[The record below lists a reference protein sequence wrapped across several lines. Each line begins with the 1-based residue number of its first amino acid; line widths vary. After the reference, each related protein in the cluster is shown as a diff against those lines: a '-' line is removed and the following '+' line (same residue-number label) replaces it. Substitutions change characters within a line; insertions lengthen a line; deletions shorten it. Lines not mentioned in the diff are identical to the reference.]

1 MQGGTS
7 RLKEDVERAVGNA
20 QYVMQGNAIAAGVE
34 AGNDGW
40 LMGVAGSAVS
50 ADLGF
55 SNRQASGDMNA
66 YFLGGYGRWQ
76 SENGGYVRGGL
87 SYGRVNTKAQRT
99 FNQRTIKS
107 DFGMHGLR
115 ADVEAGVQIPWQQLN
130 VTPYVQVSSTWL
142 RREGFQ
148 ERGSSGAE
156 LSVDATKL
164 ATRELTLG
172 VDVSA
177 PFQAG
182 GLDGVAWG
190 GVAAVKRFDDTQAV
204 QSAAFRA
211 GSERF
216 KVYSADMGD
225 TRAQYA
231 M

>member
-1 MQGGTS
+1 M
-7 RLKEDVERAVGNA
+7 
-20 QYVMQGNAIAAGVE
+20 
-34 AGNDGW
+34 
-40 LMGVAGSAVS
+40 
-50 ADLGF
+50 
-55 SNRQASGDMNA
+55 
-66 YFLGGYGRWQ
+66 
-76 SENGGYVRGGL
+76 
-87 SYGRVNTKAQRT
+87 
-99 FNQRTIKS
+99 
-107 DFGMHGLR
+107 
-115 ADVEAGVQIPWQQLN
+115 
-130 VTPYVQVSSTWL
+130 
-142 RREGFQ
+142 
-148 ERGSSGAE
+148 
-156 LSVDATKL
+156 DATKL